1 MMAVAPKVNNVPAV
15 GVTPKP
21 LGALPKIGAA
31 EAPAAPK
38 DIDITLKNGQTANI
52 GLEEPGKGGPADAAP
67 GLKEIVPMLQE
78 LIKTLTGL
86 LEKLGKLVPGG
97 ATPADPAAPAGGGPA
112 APADPAKPA
121 DPAAPVA
128 GAAQAGGPAAAPVA
142 GAPGA
147 PGKDGAPG
155 RDGAP
160 APAPEKPKHH
170 PGLFEN
176 IGRFLFGF
184 DE

>member
-1 MMAVAPKVNNVPAV
+1 MMAVAPKVNAPVIGA
-15 GVTPKP
+15 TPKP
-21 LGALPKIGAA
+21 LSELPKVGAA
-31 EAPAAPK
+31 EAPAAPQ

-52 GLEEPGKGGPADAAP
+52 GLEEVGKGGPADAAP
-67 GLKEIVPMLQE
+67 GLKEIIPMLQE
-78 LIKTLTGL
+78 LLKTLTGL
-86 LEKLGKLVPGG
+86 LEKLGKLVPG
-97 ATPADPAAPAGGGPA
+97 AAPVPAAGGPA
-112 APADPAKPA
+112 APADGAAPANGA
-121 DPAAPVA
+121 APAAPVA
-128 GAAQAGGPAAAPVA
+128 AAAAQAGDPVVGP

-160 APAPEKPKHH
+160 APAPAKPKHH

-176 IGRFLFGF
+176 IGRFLFGW